1 MIMAGSR
8 TATNLAIQTISIHGT
23 IMVDVSY
30 QITSEA
36 TPRNAR
42 LGGEAI
48 NGNLVVGA
56 SVQVTFVMN
65 VATGMSVTGQALHLS
80 HGVVAHGQSR
90 SHIVTETAR
99 SGCGAFGYITST
111 ATGVSVPIPLHYCRH
126 SPTSLI
132 CSSPS
137 LPPAHLP
144 ILCGSHSQ

>member
-8 TATNLAIQTISIHGT
+8 TATILAIQTISIHGT

-42 LGGEAI
+42 LGGESI

-65 VATGMSVTGQALHLS
+65 VATGMSVTG
-80 HGVVAHGQSR
+80 
-90 SHIVTETAR
+90 
-99 SGCGAFGYITST
+99 
-111 ATGVSVPIPLHYCRH
+111 
-126 SPTSLI
+126 
-132 CSSPS
+132 
-137 LPPAHLP
+137 
-144 ILCGSHSQ
+144 